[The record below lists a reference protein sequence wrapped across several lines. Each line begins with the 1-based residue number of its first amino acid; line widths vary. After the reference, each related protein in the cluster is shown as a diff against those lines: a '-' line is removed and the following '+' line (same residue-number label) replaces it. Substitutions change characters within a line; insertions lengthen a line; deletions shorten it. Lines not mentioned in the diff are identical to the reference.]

1 MRYNLTVNFQVF
13 WLLQI
18 SLFSF
23 MSGTGNLANDL
34 VLVNLFV
41 VVVVVVVVVV
51 ILVVVWFL

>member
-1 MRYNLTVNFQVF
+1 
-13 WLLQI
+13 
-18 SLFSF
+18 